1 MNYFRHSCENCFKVC
16 TKKTEV
22 NAEAIA
28 TCLTYAS
35 LHLIYIWHWLLI
47 GPPFP
52 TSRSHWFFTFS
63 VITLGQFQFYQKFR
77 KFQNGDKWYENFLG
91 KFSKIL
97 EIVQFPKS
105 EILEFQTERRF
116 LLRNFWIFGSRSRG
130 CPVFRKLCEFFEV
143 Y

>member
-1 MNYFRHSCENCFKVC
+1 MHEENRSKCRSNSDLSYLRIPAFD
-16 TKKTEV
+16 
-22 NAEAIA
+22 
-28 TCLTYAS
+28 
-35 LHLIYIWHWLLI
+35 LHLALAVDWPSFSY
-47 GPPFP
+47 F
-52 TSRSHWFFTFS
+52 RSHWFFTFS